1 MRRPSQPIYII
12 GGRRSWRVGAVCKT
26 VVIALSGS
34 ESHPSD
40 QWSSALHGVF
50 LAPLGRREAFRLTH
64 NQAKTVLVGIRRAQN
79 NSNL

>member
-1 MRRPSQPIYII
+1 MLTDITFIYI

-40 QWSSALHGVF
+40 QSNTEELFNSGSIVVM
-50 LAPLGRREAFRLTH
+50 RLC
-64 NQAKTVLVGIRRAQN
+64 A
-79 NSNL
+79 